1 MAETLIRTEHLKKSY
16 GNVTPLKDVNV
27 SINKGD
33 VISIIGPSGTG
44 KSTFLRMM
52 NQLEKVTSGKIFY
65 RDEEITAPNYRLDLL
80 RQKIGMIFQSFN
92 LFPQMTV
99 IENIIAAPIELKGMT
114 KQEAFDKAAKL
125 LKRVGLYEKLLSYPD
140 ELSGGQQQRIAIVRA
155 LIMEP
160 EILLFD
166 EPTSALDPTMVGE
179 VEAVIRKIS
188 ESGTTMMIVTHGM
201 DFAKQISNRIFY
213 MDDGGIYEEGTP
225 DEIFESPKREKT
237 RQFIKRLKVLELV
250 INSQDFDFIAYTNQI
265 KVFADKNNLPKK
277 VLNNLTLLFEEICM
291 VNLLPRL
298 GDNPKIRVTIEY
310 SAQNLTADMLIDYNG
325 EQFNLDDGDDKISLK
340 MIHRVVSRFDYRA
353 ELEGDFLNHLKL
365 TPKTGK

>member
-16 GNVTPLKDVNV
+16 GNVTPLEDVNV
-27 SINKGD
+27 SINQGD

-44 KSTFLRMM
+44 KSTFLRML
-52 NQLEKVTSGKIFY
+52 NRLEKVTSGKIFY

-80 RQKIGMIFQSFN
+80 RQKVGMIFQSFN

-99 IENIIAAPIELKGMT
+99 IENIIDAPIELKGMT
-114 KQEAFDKAAKL
+114 KQEAFDEAAKL

-179 VEAVIRKIS
+179 VEAVIKKIA
-188 ESGTTMMIVTHGM
+188 ESGSTMLIVTHGM
-201 DFAKQISNRIFY
+201 DFAQKISNRIFY
-213 MDDGGIYEEGTP
+213 MDDGGIYEEGNPTQ
-225 DEIFESPKREKT
+225 IFFNPKREKT

-250 INSQDFDFIAYTNQI
+250 ISSPDFDFIAYTNNI
-265 KVFADKNNLPKK
+265 KIFADKNDVPKQIFNK
-277 VLNNLTLLFEEICM
+277 LILLFEEICM

-298 GDNPKIRVTIEY
+298 GNTPKIRVTIEY
-310 SAQNLTADMLIDYNG
+310 SAQNVSADMLIDYNG
-325 EQFNLDDGDDKISLK
+325 EKFNIEDFDDKISLK
-340 MIHRVVSRFDYRA
+340 MIQRTASQIDYRA
-353 ELEGDFLNHLKL
+353 ELEGKFLNHLKL
-365 TPKTGK
+365 SLN